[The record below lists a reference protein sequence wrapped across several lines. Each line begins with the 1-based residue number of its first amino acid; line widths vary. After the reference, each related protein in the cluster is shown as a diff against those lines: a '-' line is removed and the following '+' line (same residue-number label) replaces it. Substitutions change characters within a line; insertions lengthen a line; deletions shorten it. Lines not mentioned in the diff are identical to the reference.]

1 MRFPCRQ
8 TLPFLRDW
16 GADPVGNG
24 RWRFSL
30 WAPDAET
37 VTLELGGT
45 SHPMARYAHGF
56 WRVEAAA
63 TAGDSYRFH
72 ADGHPLP
79 DPAARAQQDG
89 VTGPSVLVDP
99 AAYRWASHWA
109 GRDWAEAVIYELHI
123 GTFTAEGTFAAAA
136 RDLPRLAG
144 LGITC
149 IELMPVAQFPGT
161 RGWGYDGVLPFAVHP
176 AYGTPD
182 DLKAFVDAA
191 QGLGMMVLLD
201 VVYNHF
207 GPEGFL
213 LPQVAP
219 VFAGGR
225 TTWGDLIDYTRPALR
240 RLFIENALYWLQEY
254 RLDGLRLDATDQ
266 IKDPSDPELLV
277 ELAHAVRGAGFAR
290 PIHLTTEDNR
300 NITRLHEPEAN
311 LYNAEWND
319 DYHHA
324 IHCLLTGEDHC
335 YYTAYARD
343 PMADLCRAL
352 ADGYVEQG
360 QPRPPNKGRRGKP
373 SAHLPTT
380 AFVNFNQNHDQ
391 TGNRAHG
398 ERLVALAGEDAA
410 RTAHALLLL
419 APFIPLLFMGEETGT
434 RSPFLYFCDYQ
445 GDMAD
450 RIRQGRIDEYPHFA
464 ATGMPDPNDPA
475 TFAASR
481 PVASQ
486 DVADLW
492 QDLTRTLLS
501 LRQDRIV
508 PLLKSGRAAP
518 AHVHATG
525 PRALAATWAFNA
537 GRLSVRANLGT
548 PPDSAPDDDGAL
560 WSMGDTAT
568 DAFALSVRVTP

>member
-1 MRFPCRQ
+1 MNLPCRQ

-16 GADPVGNG
+16 GADPVGHG

-37 VTLELGGT
+37 VTLETGAAA
-45 SHPMARYAHGF
+45 HPMSRYAQGY
-56 WRVEAAA
+56 WRAEVAAQ
-63 TAGDSYRFH
+63 AGDTYRFR
-72 ADGHPLP
+72 ADGHILP
-79 DPAARAQQDG
+79 DPAARAQAGD

-99 AAYRWASHWA
+99 AAYRWTTQWS
-109 GRDWAEAVIYELHI
+109 GRDWDEAVVYELHI
-123 GTFTAEGTFAAAA
+123 GTFTPEGTFAAAA
-136 RDLPRLAG
+136 AELPRLAA

-149 IELMPVAQFPGT
+149 IELMPVAQFPGA

-182 DLKAFVDAA
+182 DLKSLVEAA
-191 QGLGMMVLLD
+191 QGLGLMVLLD

-219 VFAGGR
+219 VFARGR
-225 TTWGDLIDYTRPALR
+225 STWGDRIDYTRPALR

-266 IKDPSDPELLV
+266 IRDPSDPELLV
-277 ELAHAVRGAGFAR
+277 ELAHAVRGFGFDR

-300 NITRLHEPEAN
+300 NITRLHEPSAN
-311 LYNAEWND
+311 LYTAEWND

-324 IHCLLTGEDHC
+324 IHCLLTGEDHG
-335 YYTAYARD
+335 YYAAYARD
-343 PMADLCRAL
+343 PLADLCRAL
-352 ADGYVEQG
+352 AEGYVEQG
-360 QPRPPNKGRRGKP
+360 QPRPPVETPRGEP
-373 SAHLPTT
+373 SAHLPYST
-380 AFVNFNQNHDQ
+380 FINFNQNHDQ

-398 ERLVALAGEDAA
+398 ERLVTLAGDRAA

-419 APFIPLLFMGEETGT
+419 SPFTPLIFMGEETGS
-434 RSPFLYFCDYQ
+434 RSPFLFFCDYQ

-464 ATGMPDPNDPA
+464 ASGMPDPNAAD
-475 TFAASR
+475 TFDASR
-481 PVASQ
+481 PRPSDDA
-486 DVADLW
+486 AEW
-492 QDLTRTLLS
+492 QDLTRTLLTM
-501 LRQDRIV
+501 RQDLIV

-518 AHVHATG
+518 ADVRATG
-525 PRALAATWAFNA
+525 PRAIVAKWFFTA
-537 GRLSVRANLGT
+537 GSLTIAANLGS
-548 PPDSAPDDDGAL
+548 PPDTRPDGDGAL
-560 WSMGDTAT
+560 WSLGDIAA
-568 DAFALSVRVTP
+568 DDFALSVLVTA